1 MGVVAPNTPE
11 IQYLM
16 CFFYVIKN
24 CFEKKAGDSPFNAD
38 VPAMTSEE
46 NSSTI
51 ESIAIE
57 NTPDSALTPVTPMGE
72 HNMVNANDV
81 NLFAERKRFQEFPP
95 VCSATPLGVCIFDET
110 TSSSLQLELR
120 QLKDQEMLLE
130 MEKADLLKQLELANQ
145 HCSVLKYQIV
155 SFECKQ
161 IQPSKCQDPI
171 LACVVALEDTQAK
184 VVDDEV
190 VALQQISKQFRD
202 SSTN

>member
-24 CFEKKAGDSPFNAD
+24 CFEKKAGDSPFNVD

-57 NTPDSALTPVTPMGE
+57 NTPGSALNPVTPMDE
-72 HNMVNANDV
+72 HNMVIANDV

-95 VCSATPLGVCIFDET
+95 VCSATPLDVCIFDET
-110 TSSSLQLELR
+110 TSSSLELELR

-184 VVDDEV
+184 VVDDQV
-190 VALQQISKQFRD
+190 VALQRIS
-202 SSTN
+202 